1 MTAAPREAIR
11 SPATRRRPRQTA
23 LDLHVLGAILVGG
36 ALGGLARAGLVEAL
50 PVPERGW
57 PWATFIANIA
67 GTFLLGM
74 LVTRLQERLPPSTY
88 RRPLLGT
95 GFCGALTT
103 FSTVQVEVL
112 ALGRDGSAGL
122 AAAYLIA
129 SLAAGGLA
137 IVVATALVRR
147 SSLRMRA

>member
-1 MTAAPREAIR
+1 MTTTAREAMR
-11 SPATRRRPRQTA
+11 SPATRRRPRRATLSPSLLA
-23 LDLHVLGAILVGG
+23 AILVGG
-36 ALGGLARAGLVEAL
+36 ALGGLARAGLAEAL

-67 GTFLLGM
+67 GTFLLGV

-103 FSTVQVEVL
+103 FSTLQVEVL
-112 ALGRDGSAGL
+112 ALGRDGATGL
-122 AAAYLIA
+122 AAGYLIG
-129 SLAAGGLA
+129 SLAAGGVA
-137 IVVATALVRR
+137 IIAATALVRR
-147 SSLRMRA
+147 AWIRG